1 MNASLSALPPLS
13 SPLHRKPVAR
23 AVTAVLVG
31 LLLLSS
37 LILCAAVHGLGSEA
51 TRVFYSALA
60 MSSVLSLLPL
70 AILWFLDRRERESPW
85 FFAAAFLWGGLIAT
99 ALSLPFNTAA
109 IFAIAQ
115 WLGENEGLRDM
126 LGPEAA
132 LLIGAPIAAPL
143 VEETAKGLGVLAL
156 FWLARSD
163 FDNARDG
170 FVYGALVGAGFN
182 WFESALYVQQDF
194 AQFGF
199 APYGFQLGARYA
211 WLGLATHVMFS
222 GIFGA
227 SLGYAR
233 ASRRPLL
240 RWLAP
245 PAGLGVA
252 ILAHAWNNSLPLFMV
267 LAGERAGEPAP
278 TTVPPPPDLTLF
290 EAMWSA
296 SVTNLIVFLPFVL
309 LLVWIIRRSG
319 HAEREVIRHEL
330 ESEIGGA
337 VTPDEYRAIVKD
349 RVWRTRRI
357 DTHHRATSCALVN
370 AQNELAFRKRRLR
383 DRGHDPEADLIVGA
397 RRVQIAALRRQL
409 GV

>member
-1 MNASLSALPPLS
+1 MTAALSSLPPLS

-23 AVTAVLVG
+23 AVTVVLVV
-31 LLLLSS
+31 LLLVAS
-37 LILCAAVHGLGSEA
+37 LILCAVVNGLGAEA
-51 TRVFYSALA
+51 TRVFYAALA
-60 MSSVLSLLPL
+60 MSTLLSLLPL
-70 AILWFLDRRERESPW
+70 AILWFLDRRERESLW
-85 FFAAAFLWGGLIAT
+85 FFASAFLWGGLIAT

-109 IFAIAQ
+109 IYAIAQ
-115 WLGENEGLRDM
+115 WLAQNEGLRDM

-143 VEETAKGLGVLAL
+143 VEETAKGLGILAL

-182 WFESALYVQQDF
+182 WFESALYVQQNF

-211 WLGLATHVMFS
+211 WLGLATHAMFS

-233 ASRRPLL
+233 ATRRPLL
-240 RWLAP
+240 RWVAP
-245 PAGLGVA
+245 VAGLGVA
-252 ILAHAWNNSLPLFMV
+252 MLAHAWNNSLPLFMV
-267 LAGERAGEPAP
+267 LAGQQAGEPAP
-278 TTVPPPPDLTLF
+278 TTIPAPPDLTLL

-296 SVTNLIVFLPFVL
+296 SVSNLIVFLPFVL

-330 ESEIGGA
+330 ENEIGGA
-337 VTPDEYRAIVKD
+337 VTADEYRDIVND
-349 RVWRTRRI
+349 RMYRTRRI
-357 DTHHRATSCALVN
+357 DTRHREASCALVN

-383 DRGHDPEADLIVGA
+383 DRGHDPEADLIVAA
-397 RRVQIAALRRQL
+397 RRAQIVALRRQL
-409 GV
+409 TV